1 MEKVAVQHFVQSL
14 SAAIRLVTVAA
25 VYIIGASQ
33 VLSPPLADAV
43 LQVDLRG
50 FGRQHRQGCAVGRH
64 HVGLSRLKIAFGQR
78 DLPIGGR
85 GIQGLLQGKV
95 LGQDRAAQHQQ
106 GSQNLAVKGCCR
118 ASSRQVS
125 YAHNPFI
132 AGWG

>member
-50 FGRQHRQGCAVGRH
+50 FGR
-64 HVGLSRLKIAFGQR
+64 
-78 DLPIGGR
+78 
-85 GIQGLLQGKV
+85 
-95 LGQDRAAQHQQ
+95 
-106 GSQNLAVKGCCR
+106 
-118 ASSRQVS
+118 
-125 YAHNPFI
+125 
-132 AGWG
+132 